1 MHLAQSKPG
10 LLETLSQ
17 KTNKQVA
24 GINPYWFCYLGPEG
38 KWALTLSVLG
48 AAHSYRVS
56 LAFWRFFHLSA
67 EMAEMMAEEWRIFS
81 RSPDFTFLSK
91 VLEFPQR
98 LGHWPSDISETLRS
112 VLALLVFLME
122 YTFFWNPSGQ
132 VSLWEEVC
140 MYMVGGRRCGQH
152 ETVPQGLRHGVML
165 LFVLCSCLWPP
176 WDVSWIGAVI
186 ALSLA
191 YLCG

>member
-1 MHLAQSKPG
+1 MDTLNCRQKRGLVVHTPSPSPGEIKAGLEVQGCTQPRHLAQSKPG

-48 AAHSYRVS
+48 APHSYRVS
-56 LAFWRFFHLSA
+56 LAFCRFFHLSA
-67 EMAEMMAEEWRIFS
+67 EMAEMVAEECRIFF

-91 VLEFPQR
+91 VLKFPQR
-98 LGHWPSDISETLRS
+98 LGHWSSDISETLRS

-122 YTFFWNPSGQ
+122 YTFSRKK
-132 VSLWEEVC
+132 C
-140 MYMVGGRRCGQH
+140 VGI
-152 ETVPQGLRHGVML
+152 
-165 LFVLCSCLWPP
+165 W
-176 WDVSWIGAVI
+176 
-186 ALSLA
+186 
-191 YLCG
+191 